1 MLDDFILNFSYEEWE
16 DKYLTLDEISD
27 IIYTETEK
35 ENGNG
40 RY

>member
-16 DKYLTLDEISD
+16 DKYLTLNEISD

-35 ENGNG
+35 ENENG